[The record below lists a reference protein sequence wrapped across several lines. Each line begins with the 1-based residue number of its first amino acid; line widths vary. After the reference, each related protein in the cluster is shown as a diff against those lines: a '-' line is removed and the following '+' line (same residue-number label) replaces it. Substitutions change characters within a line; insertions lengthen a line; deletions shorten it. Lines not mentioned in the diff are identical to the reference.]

1 MKKCLQAAAVV
12 GASALPV
19 EAQETPLSVIR
30 GAETETSA
38 GPEDYFTGSV
48 IVGPLFS
55 APGEAR
61 LGGGLVQFEA
71 GAYTALHTHPLGQT
85 LYITKGIA
93 WVQEE
98 GGAIVEARPGDIVQ
112 IPAEVKHWHG
122 AAAGSAMAH
131 FAIAE
136 AVDGSAVTWMEK
148 VAPEDYAAG
157 PAQ

>member
-19 EAQETPLSVIR
+19 EAQESPLSVIR

-71 GAYTALHTHPLGQT
+71 GAHTAWHTHPLGQT
-85 LYITKGIA
+85 LYITQGIA

-98 GGAIVEARPGDIVQ
+98 GGAIVEARPGGTDLHGTPPMGPHAVG
-112 IPAEVKHWHG
+112 PRPWHATRRG
-122 AAAGSAMAH
+122 PH
-131 FAIAE
+131 
-136 AVDGSAVTWMEK
+136 AVWDPTRW
-148 VAPEDYAAG
+148 DLT
-157 PAQ
+157 